1 MSKCR
6 CRQHWRYT
14 YINKLLLLPLGHTGQ
29 AVVLSREVSFQ
40 PRERGD
46 HNVLHLSPLCPAA
59 GRRKAEA
66 PDAAPRPHP
75 WWEDVALI
83 KLTMG
88 DLKEEVVYWF
98 THIPPSRSPPLKKK
112 NPNPIVQKE
121 GHLSAR
127 AWRPL
132 HEITNTQDTRSPSEF
147 QTPGV
152 FFRNDVFL
160 WVNGCG
166 RVTSSS
172 FMVPK
177 YEGICVAFGNVGMG
191 RGRGPAKE
199 DSLKE
204 KAQKDAKPQCIRTM
218 KEILSSR

>member
-98 THIPPSRSPPLKKK
+98 THIPPSCSPPLKKK
-112 NPNPIVQKE
+112 KPKSHCTKRGASFCPGMTTSPWDHKYSRYQE
-121 GHLSAR
+121 
-127 AWRPL
+127 PL
-132 HEITNTQDTRSPSEF
+132 RVSDTR
-147 QTPGV
+147 G
-152 FFRNDVFL
+152 FF
-160 WVNGCG
+160 
-166 RVTSSS
+166 
-172 FMVPK
+172 
-177 YEGICVAFGNVGMG
+177 
-191 RGRGPAKE
+191 
-199 DSLKE
+199 
-204 KAQKDAKPQCIRTM
+204 
-218 KEILSSR
+218 